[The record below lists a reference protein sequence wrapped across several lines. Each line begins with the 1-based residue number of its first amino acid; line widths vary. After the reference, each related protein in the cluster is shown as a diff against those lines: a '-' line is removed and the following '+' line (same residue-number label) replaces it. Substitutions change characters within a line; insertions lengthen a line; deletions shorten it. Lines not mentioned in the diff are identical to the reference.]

1 MHMLNK
7 RFVHRIYS
15 RFAVHFPVMYLGQSV
30 TGQGIV
36 RELSLVGC
44 QALSNA
50 PVIEG
55 TSLSVRLAL
64 PSDQKP
70 LVIERAIV
78 KWVKGL
84 ECGLAFEHH
93 DERERG
99 RLQQVLDELLARR
112 RYNGLTTE
120 APHTDTPNAP
130 LIACP

>member
-1 MHMLNK
+1 MHTLNK

-15 RFAVHFPVMYLGQSV
+15 RFAVHFPMMYLGQTV

-55 TSLSVRLAL
+55 TPVSVRLAL
-64 PSDQKP
+64 PSYEKP
-70 LVIERAIV
+70 LVIERATV

-84 ECGLAFEHH
+84 ECGLAFDHH

-99 RLQQVLDELLARR
+99 RLQQVLNELLARR

>member
-1 MHMLNK
+1 M
-7 RFVHRIYS
+7 
-15 RFAVHFPVMYLGQSV
+15 MYLGQTV

-36 RELSLVGC
+36 LELSLVGC

-70 LVIERAIV
+70 LVIERATV

-93 DERERG
+93 DERERV